1 MFVKEM
7 KLLIKYGIE
16 LDISGLECKVG
27 YRGDTL
33 LRFSSSEQDTIHKIE
48 EFCKKA
54 DIEYKISSNP
64 AKATTDIFCVFT
76 TDVYKLK

>member
-7 KLLIKYGIE
+7 KLLIKYAIE

-27 YRGDTL
+27 YKGDSL
-33 LRFSSSEQDTIHKIE
+33 LRFSSSEHDTIQKIE
-48 EFCKKA
+48 EFCSRA
-54 DIEYKISSNP
+54 DIEYKISYNK
-64 AKATTDIFCVFT
+64 AKATTDIFCVFA

>member
-27 YRGDTL
+27 YKGDAL
-33 LRFSSSEQDTIHKIE
+33 LKFSSSEKDTIQKIE
-48 EFCKKA
+48 AFCSRA
-54 DIEYKISSNP
+54 DIEYKISYNQ
-64 AKATTDIFCVFT
+64 AKATTDIFCVFAADT
-76 TDVYKLK
+76 YKLK